1 MGTKT
6 YKDFKGSMAYELI
19 SMLTDDT
26 RYPGFCQIRETA
38 LNYI

>member
-26 RYPGFCQIRETA
+26 RYPNFCKIREAT
-38 LNYI
+38 LKYI